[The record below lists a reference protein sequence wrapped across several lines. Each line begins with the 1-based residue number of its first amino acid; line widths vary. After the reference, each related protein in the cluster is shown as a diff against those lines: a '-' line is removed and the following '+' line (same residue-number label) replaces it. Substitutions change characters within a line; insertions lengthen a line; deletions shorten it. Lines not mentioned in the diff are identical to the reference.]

1 LGLREV
7 VWVEF
12 TPKRGEA
19 SEHRQHAGKD
29 FETKVLFIAYSVR
42 ASLDDADLVVEPFDE
57 AERDLVLRFAVGG
70 DTVPVAIDHVCELL
84 VGLQSLPLERRAP
97 VLEEAP

>member
-1 LGLREV
+1 M
-7 VWVEF
+7 
-12 TPKRGEA
+12 
-19 SEHRQHAGKD
+19 
-29 FETKVLFIAYSVR
+29 KVLFIAYSVR

-97 VLEEAP
+97 VLEEAPRPALVLVAPEAEGLLEQVGGVQPLVGSQQ